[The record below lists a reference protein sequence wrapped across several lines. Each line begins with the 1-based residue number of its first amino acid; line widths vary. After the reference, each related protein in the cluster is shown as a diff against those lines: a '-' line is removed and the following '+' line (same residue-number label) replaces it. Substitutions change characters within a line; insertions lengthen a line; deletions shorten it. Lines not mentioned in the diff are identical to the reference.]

1 MPGAKGFAEAA
12 TWFEECFGFKELS
25 YRETQKRF
33 TFADGVLTS
42 TVNQAKFHVG
52 PFETPALSEL
62 EERLAAAGPPAVGD
76 GALGRLT
83 FRNITGSA
91 KTLHLESKNAGGVFQ
106 VASQFN
112 CLEMNEPGAR
122 PEDGVTR
129 YYADATQGPACALA
143 CPAGTV
149 YRNYFVNEGRGQG
162 NKHQIDCLADV
173 GALLRNEKE
182 KYWRMANGYC
192 LQDAP
197 KGIAAVSGLIAA
209 NAELAAKVRGAL
221 RVGVHWDTEV
231 KSGAHRVCQ
240 VFCSAMPVSYE
251 KKARATDW
259 AAFASE
265 LLISA
270 YLSTLAV
277 GAILA
282 RERRSRVTVFL
293 TAVGGGAFGNRTT
306 WVVQAMETA
315 LTAFAE
321 EPLDVKLVHFA
332 TLPKGAYADLEKG
345 RWAPKAAKAKASV
358 VDEEPAEAQEGVEE
372 AAPTVDG
379 DEAAEVEE
387 CHGGAAAAADEATP
401 ADA

>member
-1 MPGAKGFAEAA
+1 MEQVIRAA
-12 TWFEECFGFKELS
+12 VC
-25 YRETQKRF
+25 
-33 TFADGVLTS
+33 
-42 TVNQAKFHVG
+42 
-52 PFETPALSEL
+52 
-62 EERLAAAGPPAVGD
+62 AAAQLGSVGH
-76 GALGRLT
+76 A
-83 FRNITGSA
+83 
-91 KTLHLESKNAGGVFQ
+91 Q
-106 VASQFN
+106 
-112 CLEMNEPGAR
+112 
-122 PEDGVTR
+122 
-129 YYADATQGPACALA
+129 
-143 CPAGTV
+143 
-149 YRNYFVNEGRGQG
+149 
-162 NKHQIDCLADV
+162 

-293 TAVGGGAFGNRTT
+293 TAVGGGAFGNRMGAHMSRGSDLPSCLREALIWPGEVVTT
-306 WVVQAMETA
+306 KVLIVYTKSAQHA
-315 LTAFAE
+315 L
-321 EPLDVKLVHFA
+321 V
-332 TLPKGAYADLEKG
+332 
-345 RWAPKAAKAKASV
+345 
-358 VDEEPAEAQEGVEE
+358 
-372 AAPTVDG
+372 
-379 DEAAEVEE
+379 
-387 CHGGAAAAADEATP
+387 
-401 ADA
+401 